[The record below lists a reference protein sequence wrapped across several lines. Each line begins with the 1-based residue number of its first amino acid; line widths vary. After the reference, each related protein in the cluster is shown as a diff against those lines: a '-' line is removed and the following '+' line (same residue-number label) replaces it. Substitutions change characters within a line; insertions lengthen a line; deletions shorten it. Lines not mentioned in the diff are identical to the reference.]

1 MTRGRAHLATSRG
14 PFLAN
19 RRGPF
24 LAKGRGAFLATGGAF
39 RSSRQLVTSNGSKR
53 NRGFS
58 KKESLRRMLINLL
71 VKNASPTQF
80 LSRSIIIISIIIII
94 DYYCYAQ
101 LTMTLT
107 KIVAVA
113 ITVADGC
120 YCHCYCSC
128 CCFCYCY
135 CCCLGA
141 QFFHK
146 ERKTGGVVRKRLEDR
161 WLLHD
166 ETTTS
171 IYENSAGF

>member
-1 MTRGRAHLATSRG
+1 
-14 PFLAN
+14 
-19 RRGPF
+19 
-24 LAKGRGAFLATGGAF
+24 
-39 RSSRQLVTSNGSKR
+39 
-53 NRGFS
+53 
-58 KKESLRRMLINLL
+58 MLINLL
-71 VKNASPTQF
+71 VKHASPTQF
-80 LSRSIIIISIIIII
+80 FNRSIIIISIIIII

-120 YCHCYCSC
+120 YCHC
-128 CCFCYCY
+128 
-135 CCCLGA
+135 CLGA

-146 ERKTGGVVRKRLEDR
+146 ERKTGGAVRKRLEDR

-171 IYENSAGF
+171 IYESSAGF

>member
-1 MTRGRAHLATSRG
+1 MTRGRADLATSRG

-24 LAKGRGAFLATGGAF
+24 LAKGRGAFLATSGAF

-71 VKNASPTQF
+71 VKHASPTQF
-80 LSRSIIIISIIIII
+80 LSRSIIIISIIMMI
-94 DYYCYAQ
+94 DYYCYDQ

-128 CCFCYCY
+128 CCS
-135 CCCLGA
+135 CCC
-141 QFFHK
+141 F
-146 ERKTGGVVRKRLEDR
+146 
-161 WLLHD
+161 
-166 ETTTS
+166 
-171 IYENSAGF
+171 

>member
-1 MTRGRAHLATSRG
+1 
-14 PFLAN
+14 
-19 RRGPF
+19 
-24 LAKGRGAFLATGGAF
+24 
-39 RSSRQLVTSNGSKR
+39 
-53 NRGFS
+53 
-58 KKESLRRMLINLL
+58 MLINLL
-71 VKNASPTQF
+71 VKHASPTQF
-80 LSRSIIIISIIIII
+80 LSRSIIIISIIMMI

-141 QFFHK
+141 QFFHE

>member
-1 MTRGRAHLATSRG
+1 MTRGRADLATSRG

-24 LAKGRGAFLATGGAF
+24 LAKGRGAFLATSGAF

-71 VKNASPTQF
+71 VKHASPTQF
-80 LSRSIIIISIIIII
+80 LNRSIIIISIIMMI

-113 ITVADGC
+113 ITVAD
-120 YCHCYCSC
+120 
-128 CCFCYCY
+128 
-135 CCCLGA
+135 
-141 QFFHK
+141 
-146 ERKTGGVVRKRLEDR
+146 
-161 WLLHD
+161 
-166 ETTTS
+166 
-171 IYENSAGF
+171 

>member
-1 MTRGRAHLATSRG
+1 MGL
-14 PFLAN
+14 FLAN

-24 LAKGRGAFLATGGAF
+24 LAKGRGAFLATSGAF

-71 VKNASPTQF
+71 VKHASPTQF
-80 LSRSIIIISIIIII
+80 LSRSIIIINNHY
-94 DYYCYAQ
+94 DYDCYAQ

-113 ITVADGC
+113 ITDADGC